1 MGPAVQELRAF
12 LDFLRKKDLKFTS
25 QRELILKAVFTG
37 HRHFTADQ
45 LFEEVRR
52 KDRTISRATVYRTLA
67 LLAEA
72 NLVEANDFDRGQ
84 LFYERKFGYEHHD
97 HLICIDCG
105 KIIEFKNQEI
115 ERIQDQVTQGYA
127 FKPLYHRHQ
136 IFGQCHGC
144 CKKGA
149 GRNKN

>member
-12 LDFLRKKDLKFTS
+12 LEFLRKKDLKFTS

-45 LFEEVRR
+45 LFEEVRQ
-52 KDRTISRATVYRTLA
+52 KDRTISRATVYRTLS
-67 LLAEA
+67 LFVEA
-72 NLVEANDFDRGQ
+72 NLLDANDFERGH

-97 HLICIDCG
+97 HLVCIDCG
-105 KIIEFKNQEI
+105 KIMEFRNQEI
-115 ERIQDQVTQGYA
+115 EKIQDQVTEEYA

-136 IFGQCHGC
+136 IFGQCAKC
-144 CKKGA
+144 CQKGGGGKK
-149 GRNKN
+149 R